1 MNEYYVEFKDIKL
14 PDEFYDALIEGMKLP
29 DWCGKNADAIWDM
42 MTGYMP
48 FDSIVYMKG
57 LDRVP
62 KRYERLVNCLL
73 LMFCDMKKK
82 YGPLSIILKN
92 MDKGTVEMDEYKL
105 DFKGASTVSKMYEI
119 IKKGL
124 NLNGAVY
131 DAKSLDRAITE
142 QLDYLN

>member
-1 MNEYYVEFKDIKL
+1 
-14 PDEFYDALIEGMKLP
+14 
-29 DWCGKNADAIWDM
+29 
-42 MTGYMP
+42 
-48 FDSIVYMKG
+48 
-57 LDRVP
+57 
-62 KRYERLVNCLL
+62 
-73 LMFCDMKKK
+73 MKKK

-92 MDKGTVEMDEYKL
+92 MDKGTVEMDEYSI
-105 DFKGASTVSKMYEI
+105 DFKAGYTVSKMYEI